1 MPATPMAP
9 KTKMMATK
17 MSRTLT
23 NVLLPDFAVA
33 EAEA

>member
-9 KTKMMATK
+9 KTKMMTAK

-23 NVLLPDFAVA
+23 KVLLPDFAGA
-33 EAEA
+33 AAAA